1 MPEIKYP
8 KGFKTA
14 PGYTKLA
21 VSFPDDLFKAVMK
34 MARVERIPFNVMVL
48 NLIRCGKLCLGA
60 KATSMNPKGVTH
72 HEEVTP

>member
-48 NLIRCGKLCLGA
+48 NLIRCGKLCLDESD
-60 KATSMNPKGVTH
+60 KHEPKGVTH